1 MKPLSLPIQAAIV
14 LVVFALFL
22 SGHHGV
28 GAIAAI
34 VGVGYLLGGLIQ
46 VGLNPEHA

>member
-28 GAIAAI
+28 GAIAAL
-34 VGVGYLLGGLIQ
+34 VGVAYLLGGLLQ
-46 VGLNPEHA
+46 VFLNPEHA